1 MPAPFGVT
9 PIAVSELA
17 PEVWPTLCLMML
29 PVAVLLSM
37 MPAVRLPS
45 TFTPIFI
52 DVVGTSSEVTSGAH
66 LVFRFGAHSKAVVVV
81 NHTGSIA
88 TAAVVE
94 IVVGDGAQA
103 TVVSLQDW
111 ADDAVHI
118 ATGEIGVPVIQALL
132 DARRLVTAAM
142 RPARKLRQ
150 QIIAGG
156 LMLCRPARPGTLEL
170 LL

>member
-1 MPAPFGVT
+1 MGQSLT
-9 PIAVSELA
+9 LA
-17 PEVWPTLCLMML
+17 GFFFDER
-29 PVAVLLSM
+29 VA
-37 MPAVRLPS
+37 R
-45 TFTPIFI
+45 
-52 DVVGTSSEVTSGAH
+52 
-66 LVFRFGAHSKAVVVV
+66 
-81 NHTGSIA
+81 
-88 TAAVVE
+88 
-94 IVVGDGAQA
+94 QQ
-103 TVVSLQDW
+103 SLFL